1 MKRNNRHIILVT
13 AQLLFLITVIQSF
26 AQSPIQQFWAQNQNQ
41 FLLDKLVNSK
51 PSVAYSV
58 RKLRRA
64 YTGFA
69 MRVRRS
75 SDNAIG
81 DVRFDA
87 NGAVSA
93 TSNIVI
99 TASGTGSL
107 TVGSSLTFSTFYS
120 ATNVFVTTWYDQ
132 SGNLR
137 DVSQA
142 TTSQQPRIVNAGS
155 LEVSNSKASV
165 KFTTTSATVL
175 QATIAASTMFTSG
188 YIGSASLVL
197 EASTGSTSAF
207 GYSDGGSS
215 RWQAHMNES
224 TNLYFDVGNGYNRLS
239 YANSAN
245 AGVLRNYVLI
255 AGASLMQVWVSGT
268 NVASSAPTM
277 SAATTSIFN
286 IGGIP
291 LFPGAWYHND
301 HISEVVI
308 FPKVLSASE
317 LGILQADQKRFYAT
331 P

>member
-1 MKRNNRHIILVT
+1 MSKLLSLFIFLVFFVP
-13 AQLLFLITVIQSF
+13 QLF

-41 FLLDKLVNSK
+41 YLLDKMVNTI

-75 SDNAIG
+75 SDNATG

-93 TSNIVI
+93 NSSIVI
-99 TASGTGSL
+99 TASGSGAL

-120 ATNVFVTTWYDQ
+120 TTSVFVTTWYDQ

-137 DVSQA
+137 NVSQA

-155 LEVSNSKASV
+155 LEVSNSKASI

-175 QATIAASTMFTSG
+175 QATIAASTMFASG

-207 GYSDGGSS
+207 GYSDGGSN
-215 RWQAHMNES
+215 RWQAHINES

-255 AGASLMQVWVSGT
+255 AGTSLMQVWVSGT

-291 LFPGAWYHND
+291 LFPGSWYHNN
-301 HISEVVI
+301 HISEVII
-308 FPKVLSASE
+308 FPKVLSNSE
-317 LGILQADQKRFYAT
+317 LGIQQADQKKFYGT